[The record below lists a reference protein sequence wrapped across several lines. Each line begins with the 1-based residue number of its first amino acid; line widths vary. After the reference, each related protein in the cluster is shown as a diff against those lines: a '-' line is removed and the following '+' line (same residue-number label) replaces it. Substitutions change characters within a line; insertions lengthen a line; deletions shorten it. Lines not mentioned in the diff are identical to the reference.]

1 MVAIHTLGAGW
12 RFCSGILYVLT
23 WKFNGMMIHDVW
35 LSQSDDFLHLY
46 TYEPPTS
53 HAAMSCSGIESGADQ
68 LSTHLQV
75 RQILRSSLRV
85 WVPAGTSGYQR
96 VPLALDG
103 ADLEFGF
110 SHWLRQ
116 YGWGKSVSFF
126 WVPLCLAYPSECSSL
141 PSGQEETGCFLQV
154 KRWSR
159 LQDPQD
165 LPEVCSLPVVWLMF
179 LSYLVHSQ

>member
-96 VPLALDG
+96 VPAG
-103 ADLEFGF
+103 TPGT
-110 SHWLRQ
+110 
-116 YGWGKSVSFF
+116 GWCWPWIWIF
-126 WVPLCLAYPSECSSL
+126 PLIKA
-141 PSGQEETGCFLQV
+141 
-154 KRWSR
+154 
-159 LQDPQD
+159 
-165 LPEVCSLPVVWLMF
+165 VWLGKICF
-179 LSYLVHSQ
+179 ILLGPPLFSIPKWVFVPTFWAGRNGLFFASQEMVKTAGSPRSTRSVLLACCLIDVP